1 MQGWC
6 FVLMGGC
13 CCSQEEAKE
22 ENRNT
27 LLVWKGPFQGANKSF
42 QVRLN
47 LTCWKCFA
55 SERATG
61 KANSTPVFCQYGSLK
76 LAHQTCRMSQ
86 GRRNNIIT
94 SVHAEMTTWGQM
106 RLACARN
113 SREEKILKKLQ
124 TRVWIVLHNQFLTF
138 QLHVLKSR
146 NRIENP
152 HYYANI

>member
-1 MQGWC
+1 MPRIARRCRDDASFSSVGAAAAKRRLKKRTETLYWC
-6 FVLMGGC
+6 EKVLR
-13 CCSQEEAKE
+13 
-22 ENRNT
+22 NRSEGQIKA
-27 LLVWKGPFQGANKSF
+27 L

-61 KANSTPVFCQYGSLK
+61 KANSTSVFCQYGSLK

-106 RLACARN
+106 RLACVRS
-113 SREEKILKKLQ
+113 SREEKKFKGLQ

-138 QLHVLKSR
+138 QLRV
-146 NRIENP
+146 
-152 HYYANI
+152 